1 MKDKKVH
8 TLEEQHTAMGTI
20 AGFVYQFYYF
30 MYKILTAEKGA
41 KISFELYDD
50 VATESKHGMVYY
62 QLKHTV
68 QTAASFTEKKE
79 VKLTDRASD
88 LWKAISVWMKLIIGD
103 EKNDNERTDEEKKT
117 YIDNRIFSFVTNKSF
132 TENKLAVL
140 CNRFEKEDVS
150 DADIDEVLDEITKR
164 QIQNE
169 ESDVNDSKDRKH
181 KRETVQEVIDALKKF
196 PQKKQFLSKMKFES
210 IGIDDIETKCHEYI
224 NDTIRIPED
233 KVKDVFD
240 DFLVEAVH
248 DFKACAK
255 TGRPVIYTYE
265 QQKKRFERVFSYHRE
280 TSFDFHYKL
289 QTYKK
294 EFLDLVCIKQLQK
307 VKDVKPSDIDK
318 IAKYASQFFAFKN
331 QFEYLKDESKIL
343 EKEEQDFMNDAIAFW
358 DNEFDYHYDGT
369 DDFSEEQIL
378 SKAKDLLHKI
388 RAHRVTL
395 QKELLL
401 LDISNGAYYYL
412 SDECL
417 IGWHKDWK
425 KFFVNQ
431 K

>member
-1 MKDKKVH
+1 MKEKLKH
-8 TLEEQHTAMGTI
+8 TVEEQHSAMSTI

-30 MYKILTAEKGA
+30 MYKILTAEKGDT
-41 KISFELYDD
+41 ISFELYDD
-50 VATESKHGMVYY
+50 VASESQQGLVYY

-68 QTAASFTEKKE
+68 QQTASIAEKSE
-79 VKLTDRASD
+79 VKLTDRAAD
-88 LWKAISVWMKLIIGD
+88 LWKAISVWMKLITAD
-103 EKNDNERTDEEKKT
+103 EKDGNKRTDEEQKK
-117 YIDNRIFSFVTNKSF
+117 YISEREFSFVTNKIYN
-132 TENKLAVL
+132 ENKLVIL
-140 CNRFEKEDVS
+140 CSKLAIGEMS
-150 DADIDEVLDEITKR
+150 DAEIDNVLDEITNLQRPNKKFKE
-164 QIQNE
+164 I
-169 ESDVNDSKDRKH
+169 ESKGGHHR
-181 KRETVQEVIDALKKF
+181 RETVQNVIDALKVF
-196 PQKKQFLSKMKFES
+196 PHKKQFLSKMKFES

-224 NDTIRIPED
+224 NDTIRIPHD

-294 EFLDLVCIKQLQK
+294 EFLDLLCIKQLQK

-343 EKEEQDFMNDAIAFW
+343 EKEEQDFINDAINFW
-358 DNEFDYHYDGT
+358 ENEFDYIYDDT
-369 DDFSEEQIL
+369 DDYTEEQIL
-378 SKAKDLLHKI
+378 KKARELLYKI
-388 RAHRVTL
+388 RQHRVTL
-395 QKELLL
+395 QKELMLT
-401 LDISNGAYYYL
+401 ISNGAYYYL

-417 IGWHKDWK
+417 IGWHKEWK
-425 KFFVNQ
+425 KFFI
-431 K
+431 KEK